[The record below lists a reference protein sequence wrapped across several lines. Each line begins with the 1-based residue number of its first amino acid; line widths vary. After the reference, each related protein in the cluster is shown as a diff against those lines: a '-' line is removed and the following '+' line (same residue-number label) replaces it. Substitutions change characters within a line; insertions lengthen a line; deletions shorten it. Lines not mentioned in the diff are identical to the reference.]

1 MSSAAAAETQLLA
14 FLPPFFQGSCLSV
27 GLASD
32 HIQSIFLFFFEG
44 GEGGE
49 RHE

>member
-32 HIQSIFLFFFEG
+32 HIQSIFFFFGG
-44 GEGGE
+44 GEEGE